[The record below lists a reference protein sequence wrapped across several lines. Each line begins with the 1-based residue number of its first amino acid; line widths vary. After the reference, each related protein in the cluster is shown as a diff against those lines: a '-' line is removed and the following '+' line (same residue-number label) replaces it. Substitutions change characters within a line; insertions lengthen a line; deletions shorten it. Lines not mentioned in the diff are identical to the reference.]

1 MNMKEVEEILLSY
14 TEDERCYKEYY
25 NSKRDKNKLKQFLDN
40 IDLNFVIE
48 KNILI
53 DELKEYIIF
62 PTEMNED
69 LFFKENSIGDIIIY
83 KHYRYTPA
91 FYHKHSFFEI
101 LYVYSGMVTQ
111 KINGESVNLNKGDIC
126 MVSPGVEHSLG
137 VFDDSVVIN
146 ILIKKS
152 TFNDTFFEILRS
164 NNVLSSFFVKIL
176 NSKKYNN
183 YIVFHTN
190 EDYKIKEAMLNMYK
204 EFIENEI
211 YNEKILNNMLMIFFA
226 YILRYHEKDV
236 ELPNEINHETDKIIE
251 ILNYIQD
258 NYTTVTL
265 SSLSNEFHFTIQ
277 YLSKIIK
284 NYTGKTFIEIV
295 QKIKM
300 DKASTFLL
308 NTNFTVTDISYMVGY
323 DNKEHFIITFKKNF
337 GLSPTQYRKSMQ
349 N

>member
-53 DELKEYIIF
+53 DELKEYVIF

-83 KHYRYTPA
+83 KHYRYTPD

-323 DNKEHFIITFKKNF
+323 DNKEHFIRTFKKNF

>member
-1 MNMKEVEEILLSY
+1 MNIKEVEELILSY
-14 TEDERCYKEYY
+14 TEDEKCYKEYY
-25 NSKRDKNKLKQFLDN
+25 NSKDDKEKLSKFLGN
-40 IDLNFVIE
+40 VDLNFVID

-53 DELKEYIIF
+53 GELKEYINF

-69 LFFKENSIGDIIIY
+69 LFFEENSIGDIIIY

-101 LYVYSGMVTQ
+101 LYVYSGEITQ
-111 KINGESVNLNKGDIC
+111 MINGESVNLKQGDIC
-126 MVSPGVEHSLG
+126 MVSPEVEHSLG
-137 VFDDSVVIN
+137 VFDDSVIIN

-164 NNVLSSFFVKIL
+164 NNVLSSFFIKIL

-183 YIVFHTN
+183 YIIFHTG
-190 EDYKIKEAMLNMYK
+190 EDYIIKEAVLNMYK
-204 EFIENEI
+204 EFIENER

-226 YILRYHEKDV
+226 YILRYHEEDI
-236 ELPNEINHETDKIIE
+236 ETPNEINHETDKIIE
-251 ILNYIQD
+251 IINYIQD
-258 NYTTVTL
+258 NYASITL
-265 SSLSNEFHFTIQ
+265 SKLANEFHFTIQ

-284 NYTGKTFIEIV
+284 EYTGKTFSEIV

-300 DKASTFLL
+300 DKASALLL

-323 DNKEHFIITFKKNF
+323 DNKEHFIRTFKKNF
-337 GLSPTQYRKSMQ
+337 GVSPTQHRKGIK